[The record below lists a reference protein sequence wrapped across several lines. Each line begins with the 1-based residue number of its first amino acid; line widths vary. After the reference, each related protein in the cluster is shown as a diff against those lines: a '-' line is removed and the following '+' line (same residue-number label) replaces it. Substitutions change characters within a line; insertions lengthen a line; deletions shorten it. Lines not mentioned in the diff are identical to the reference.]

1 MLIRDGLFQNFHNL
15 QEKIRWEW
23 VQMCGYEAC
32 VFCMPIPL
40 RVCLAR
46 APMNHKLFLMIYGN
60 QKIPTVPL
68 THPQISANINHVE
81 NFIVSDAGVVQW

>member
-1 MLIRDGLFQNFHNL
+1 MQREIQSFEYLAFDTKVFSMLIRDGLFQNFHNL

-40 RVCLAR
+40 RICLS
-46 APMNHKLFLMIYGN
+46 G
-60 QKIPTVPL
+60 
-68 THPQISANINHVE
+68 SAHC
-81 NFIVSDAGVVQW
+81 Q

>member
-1 MLIRDGLFQNFHNL
+1 MLISFRIPVTY

-23 VQMCGYEAC
+23 VQMRGYEAC
-32 VFCMPIPL
+32 VFCVPIPL
-40 RVCLAR
+40 RICLSGS
-46 APMNHKLFLMIYGN
+46 APTASEIFLVDYGKL
-60 QKIPTVPL
+60 KKTHL